1 MMILWREHGDIDKI
15 QEKIKN
21 VKSALQVF
29 LIFCKNTKLLF
40 LDSQHKIFSGLA
52 QEAYCIISSKIQL
65 HHVFLEKR

>member
-29 LIFCKNTKLLF
+29 FIYSNF
-40 LDSQHKIFSGLA
+40 A
-52 QEAYCIISSKIQL
+52 QQEL
-65 HHVFLEKR
+65 